1 MIRSKRIR
9 FLRLASIWCA
19 LATAVTFAAF
29 RFGESL
35 GLPIGI
41 VETSFIVSLVVF
53 AVGLG
58 LQAAYQVARRRGRRK
73 GRPCVHCGYDL
84 RGNTSGI
91 CPECGGLAH
100 YKRSRR

>member
-9 FLRLASIWCA
+9 FFRLASIWCTVA
-19 LATAVTFAAF
+19 AAATLAAF
-29 RFGESL
+29 KFGEGL
-35 GLPIGI
+35 GLSTGV
-41 VETSFIVSLVVF
+41 VETNFTVSVLLFTV
-53 AVGLG
+53 ALG
-58 LQAAYQVARRRGRRK
+58 LQAAYQFDRRRGRRS